1 MRSLYLAGASAL
13 LLASTALAQNAAPA
27 GGAPGGGRGPAGTNV
42 TGTIQS
48 VVGTMVTIKAADGSV
63 KTAALAPT
71 ATFSTSQKV
80 KLSDIK
86 PNDFIAT
93 GGTLGP
99 DGKIHS
105 NEIRIFPE
113 ANRGRGE
120 GSYPMAQAGQVMT
133 NATVT
138 QVISVPAGGGTM
150 KMSFKGSIGADGKCS
165 GRAGVADA
173 APCTGTTDI
182 EVAPDIIV
190 NRQGV
195 GDASMLKAGTNA
207 TVTLTGA
214 DGAQTISRV
223 TITLN

>member
-1 MRSLYLAGASAL
+1 MRSLYLAGLSAL
-13 LLASTALAQNAAPA
+13 LMTTAAMAQNAAPA
-27 GGAPGGGRGPAGTNV
+27 AGGGGRGPGGTNV
-42 TGTIQS
+42 MGTIQS
-48 VVGTMVTIKAADGSV
+48 FDGTTVTIKAADGTMKS
-63 KTAALAPT
+63 AALAPT
-71 ATFSTSQKV
+71 ATISTSQKV

-93 GGTLGP
+93 GGTLGA

-138 QVISVPAGGGTM
+138 QVVSVPAGGGTM
-150 KMSFKGSIGADGKCS
+150 KMSFKGSVGADGKCS
-165 GRAGVADA
+165 GRAGVEGA
-173 APCTGTTDI
+173 AACTGTTDI
-182 EVAPDIIV
+182 EVAPDIAV
-190 NRQGV
+190 VRQGV
-195 GDASMLKAGTNA
+195 GDKTMLKAGSTA

-214 DGAQTISRV
+214 DGAQTVSRV
-223 TITLN
+223 TLTLN